1 MKNLD
6 FKMRERFQRRER
18 DEDRTQRIQLRQFE
32 KIKAKD
38 YSTREREQR

>member
-6 FKMRERFQRRER
+6 FKMRERFQSRER

-38 YSTREREQR
+38 YSTREREQG